1 MSTTLVRKARWAVLW
16 NADTNEHRYAEH
28 VDIAW
33 RDGTVVYAGP
43 DFEGELTDDDSV
55 IDGRGH
61 LVMPGLIDLH
71 AHPHTEPAYKGIRE
85 DHGRPEMYGT
95 GLYERSA
102 AFSLSS
108 EGRAA
113 GAELSYGEL
122 LLNGVTSLVD
132 LSSPFDGWVDLCARS
147 GLRIFLAPGFASSR
161 WYLDSLHEVKF
172 AWDEAA
178 GRAALD
184 RAIEVM
190 SAAERHACG
199 RLSGVVFPAQIDT
212 CTEGMLKDAIA
223 LAEET
228 GRPITTHISQS
239 MLEFLEMVKRHGMTP
254 IQWAEQIGLLG
265 PSTILAHA
273 IFIDSH
279 PATHWHTRRDLGL
292 LASSGT
298 AVAHC
303 PSPFARYGYAMT
315 DFGAYE
321 RAGVTLGIGTDV
333 APHNVLEEMRLA
345 IVLARVVT
353 GDLETTATGKLF
365 HAATVGAATALGRPD
380 LGRISEGAQADIV
393 LVDLEHPAMRP
404 ARDPLRTL
412 VFEAAERAITD
423 VFVAGEQV
431 VSNAKVLTVDMADA
445 AGRLETAQSEMMS
458 AAPQRDFLNRSTDE
472 IAPLSL
478 PKA

>member
-1 MSTTLVRKARWAVLW
+1 MPTTLLRQARWAVLW
-16 NADTNEHRYAEH
+16 DAANNEHRYAEH
-28 VDIAW
+28 IDLAW
-33 RDGTVVYAGP
+33 RDGTIVYAGP
-43 DFEGELTDDDSV
+43 AYEAPLNPEDTV
-55 IDGRGH
+55 VDGRSC
-61 LVMPGLIDLH
+61 LVMPGLINLH

-95 GLYERSA
+95 GLYERTA
-102 AFSLSS
+102 AFSLSF

-122 LLNGVTSLVD
+122 LLNGVTTLVD
-132 LSSPFDGWVDLCARS
+132 LSTPFDGWVDLCARS
-147 GLRIFLAPGFASSR
+147 GLRVFLAPGFASAR

-172 AWDEAA
+172 SWDEAA
-178 GRAALD
+178 ARAAFD

-190 SAAERHACG
+190 TAAEQHGCG

-212 CTEGMLKDAIA
+212 CTEALFKDAIA
-223 LAEET
+223 LAEESN
-228 GRPITTHISQS
+228 RPITTHISQS
-239 MLEFLEMVKRHGMTP
+239 MIEFLEMVKRHGISP
-254 IQWAEQIGLLG
+254 VQWADQIGLLG
-265 PSTILAHA
+265 PKTILAHA
-273 IFIDSH
+273 IFLDSH
-279 PATHWHTRRDLGL
+279 PATHWHTRLDLGL
-292 LASSGT
+292 LADTGT

-321 RAGVTLGIGTDV
+321 RAGVTMGIGTDV

-353 GDLETTATGKLF
+353 GDLETTATANVF

-380 LGRISEGAQADIV
+380 LGRLTEGAQADVV

-423 VFVAGEQV
+423 VFVAGEHV
-431 VSNAKVLTVDMADA
+431 VRDGQVLTVDMAGA
-445 AGRLETAQSEMMS
+445 AARLEDAQSEMMS
-458 AAPQRDFLNRSTDE
+458 AAPQRDFLNRTTEE

-478 PKA
+478 RKA